1 MILRDKRGINTINTT
16 NNPIPIR
23 KFDIIRKL
31 ASVSA
36 MREDLVRTEGDVRE
50 TPLHI
55 GRPGDHDD
63 DETERESDEND
74 SNVADGDVR
83 ATPLHTGRTG
93 GNIGRTGDYD
103 DDDRDDENSSYVDDG
118 HDIGGVRYISCD
130 VTREAIWCIF
140 LTGPPTG

>member
-36 MREDLVRTEGDVRE
+36 MREDLERTEGDVRE

-55 GRPGDHDD
+55 GRTGDHDD
-63 DETERESDEND
+63 DETER
-74 SNVADGDVR
+74 V
-83 ATPLHTGRTG
+83 
-93 GNIGRTGDYD
+93 
-103 DDDRDDENSSYVDDG
+103 
-118 HDIGGVRYISCD
+118 
-130 VTREAIWCIF
+130 
-140 LTGPPTG
+140 